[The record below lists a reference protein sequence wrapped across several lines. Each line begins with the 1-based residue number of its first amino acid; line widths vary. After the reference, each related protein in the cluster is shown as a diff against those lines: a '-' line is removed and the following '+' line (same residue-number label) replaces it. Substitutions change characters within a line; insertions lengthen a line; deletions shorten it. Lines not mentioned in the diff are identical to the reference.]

1 MKSTLY
7 ILGSYLLGEWSFILL
22 CLEDCMG
29 KGVVYALRVLGWSR
43 REVIYEKREYSH
55 RLYSLSCGM
64 DGTRTRDPLRDRQV
78 F

>member
-22 CLEDCMG
+22 CLEDCME

-43 REVIYEKREYSH
+43 RKVIYEKRA
-55 RLYSLSCGM
+55 
-64 DGTRTRDPLRDRQV
+64 
-78 F
+78 